1 VKEEFPVVVETARAA
16 SKESL
21 RRDPICVGVIG
32 SGSVAQKYIP
42 HMQRMNIPRQRV
54 DIAVVCDPVERQWD
68 DARQRYGLDTFTP
81 DYREVLADPEIDLV
95 LVLTSMQQHGEI
107 ARAALEAGKHVLVEK
122 PMAMTLPEAAEL
134 VALAE
139 RSPGYLV
146 CAPHVVLS
154 PTYQAIWQ
162 RLQQNAIGTVL
173 SARGFYG
180 WSGPSWG
187 QWFYRPGG
195 GAMFDLGVY
204 NVTTLTGL
212 LGPARRVTAM
222 SGIAIPERV
231 VDDELIQVGTH
242 DNAHLLLDFGDA
254 RYAVVTTGFTM
265 QRYNVPGIELYGTEG
280 TIQMIGEDWAPA
292 GYEMWQNSA
301 GCWQIFEDQSRWP
314 WTDGIR
320 HTIDCIETGTKPVI
334 TPEHAYHVLEIM
346 LKSMESGDS
355 GQAIPIESTFTPP
368 RFEGASTLGP
378 GAHLVHDPGTE
389 A

>member
-1 VKEEFPVVVETARAA
+1 VVVETARAA
-16 SKESL
+16 SEEDV
-21 RRDPICVGVIG
+21 RRDPIRVGVIG

-81 DYREVLADPEIDLV
+81 DYRDVLADPEIDLV

-107 ARAALEAGKHVLVEK
+107 A
-122 PMAMTLPEAAEL
+122 
-134 VALAE
+134 LAE
-139 RSPGYLV
+139 RSSGYLV

-162 RLQQNAIGTVL
+162 RLQQGAIGTVL

-212 LGPARRVTAM
+212 LGPARRVMAM

-231 VDDELIQVGTH
+231 VDGELIQVGTH

-265 QRYNVPGIELYGTEG
+265 QRYKVPGIELYGTEG
-280 TIQMIGEDWAPA
+280 TIQMIGEDWGPA

-301 GCWQIFEDQSRWP
+301 GCWQIFEDPSRWP
-314 WTDGIR
+314 WSDGVR
-320 HTIDCIETGTKPVI
+320 HIIECIETGTDLVI
-334 TPEHAYHVLEIM
+334 TPRHAYHVLEIM
-346 LKSMESGDS
+346 LKSMESGET

-368 RFEGASTLGP
+368 RFDGASTLGP
-378 GAHLVHDPGTE
+378 DAHLVHDPGAGT
-389 A
+389 

>member
-1 VKEEFPVVVETARAA
+1 MVVETARAA
-16 SKESL
+16 SKEGVG
-21 RRDPICVGVIG
+21 RDPIRVGVIG

-68 DARQRYGLDTFTP
+68 DARQRYALDTFTP
-81 DYREVLADPEIDLV
+81 DYREVLADPSIDLV

-134 VALAE
+134 VELAG

-162 RLQQNAIGTVL
+162 RLHQGAIGTVL

-212 LGPARRVTAM
+212 LGPARRVMAM

-231 VDDELIQVGTH
+231 VDGEMIQVGTH

-265 QRYNVPGIELYGTEG
+265 QQYRVPGIELYGTEG
-280 TIQMIGEDWAPA
+280 TIQMIGEDWAPT

-301 GCWQIFEDQSRWP
+301 GCWQIFEEQIRLALDRRYPPHDRMHRNRDRTGDHAGARLPRPGDHAQV
-314 WTDGIR
+314 DGIGGHR
-320 HTIDCIETGTKPVI
+320 AGDPHR
-334 TPEHAYHVLEIM
+334 EHVHSASLRERLH
-346 LKSMESGDS
+346 
-355 GQAIPIESTFTPP
+355 P
-368 RFEGASTLGP
+368 RP
-378 GAHLVHDPGTE
+378 GAHLMHDPGAE
-389 A
+389 V

>member
-1 VKEEFPVVVETARAA
+1 MR
-16 SKESL
+16 
-21 RRDPICVGVIG
+21 VGVIG
-32 SGSVAQKYIP
+32 SGSVARKYIP

-54 DIAVVCDPVERQWD
+54 DIVVVCDPVERQWD
-68 DARQRYGLDTFTP
+68 EARERYGLDTFTP
-81 DYREVLADPEIDLV
+81 DYREVLADPSIELV

-134 VALAE
+134 VELASH
-139 RSPGYLV
+139 SPGYLV

-162 RLQQNAIGTVL
+162 RLQQGAIGKIL
-173 SARGFYG
+173 SARGFNG
-180 WSGPSWG
+180 WSGPIWG

-212 LGPARRVTAM
+212 LGPAKRVMAM

-231 VDDELIQVGTH
+231 VDGELIQVGTH

-265 QRYNVPGIELYGTEG
+265 QRYKVPGIELYGTEG

-292 GYEMWQNSA
+292 GYEMWQNDA
-301 GCWQIFEDQSRWP
+301 GCWQIFEEGSRWP

-320 HTIDCIETGTKPVI
+320 HTIECIETGTAPVI

-346 LKSMESGDS
+346 LKSMESGDT

-368 RFEGASTLGP
+368 RFENASTLGL
-378 GAHLVHDPGTE
+378 GAHLVHDPGADE
-389 A
+389 

>member
-1 VKEEFPVVVETARAA
+1 MVVETARAA
-16 SKESL
+16 SKEGAM
-21 RRDPICVGVIG
+21 RDPVRVGVIG

-54 DIAVVCDPVERQWD
+54 DIAVVCDPDERQWD

-81 DYREVLADPEIDLV
+81 DYREVLADPSIDLV

-134 VALAE
+134 VELAE

-154 PTYQAIWQ
+154 ATYQAIWQ
-162 RLQQNAIGTVL
+162 RLQQGAIGTVL

-212 LGPARRVTAM
+212 LGPARRVMAM

-231 VDDELIQVGTH
+231 VDGELIQVGTH

-265 QRYNVPGIELYGTEG
+265 QRYKVPGIELYGSEG

-301 GCWQIFEDQSRWP
+301 GCWQVFEDRSRWH
-314 WTDGIR
+314 WSDGIR
-320 HTIDCIETGTKPVI
+320 HTIECIETGTKPVI

-346 LKSMESGDS
+346 LKSMESGNT
-355 GQAIPIESTFTPP
+355 GQAISIESTFTPP
-368 RFEGASTLGP
+368 RFEGASTLGS
-378 GAHLVHDPGTE
+378 GAHLVHDPGAE
-389 A
+389 E

>member
-1 VKEEFPVVVETARAA
+1 VKEESAVVVETARAA
-16 SKESL
+16 SQEGAT
-21 RRDPICVGVIG
+21 RDPIRVGVVG

-54 DIAVVCDPVERQWD
+54 DIAVVCDPNERQWD

-81 DYREVLADPEIDLV
+81 DYREVLADPNIDLV

-122 PMAMTLPEAAEL
+122 PMAMSLPEAAEL
-134 VALAE
+134 VQLAE

-162 RLQQNAIGTVL
+162 RLQQGAIGTVL

-212 LGPARRVTAM
+212 LGPARRVMAM

-231 VDDELIQVGTH
+231 VDGELMQVGTH
-242 DNAHLLLDFGDA
+242 DNAHLLLDFGNA
-254 RYAVVTTGFTM
+254 CYAVVTTGFTM
-265 QRYNVPGIELYGTEG
+265 QRYKVPGIELYGTEG

-301 GCWQIFEDQSRWP
+301 GCWQVFDEGSRWP

-320 HTIDCIETGTKPVI
+320 HIIECIETGVQPVI

-346 LKSMESGDS
+346 LKSMESGDT

-378 GAHLVHDPGTE
+378 GAHLVHDPGAET
-389 A
+389 

>member
-1 VKEEFPVVVETARAA
+1 VAVETTKAA
-16 SKESL
+16 SKEGAL
-21 RRDPICVGVIG
+21 RDPVRVGVIG
-32 SGSVAQKYIP
+32 VGSVAQKYIP
-42 HMQRMNIPRQRV
+42 LMQRMNIPRQRV
-54 DIAVVCDPVERQWD
+54 DIAVACDPVERQCD

-81 DYREVLADPEIDLV
+81 DYREILADSEIDLV

-107 ARAALEAGKHVLVEK
+107 ARATLEAGKHVLVEK
-122 PMAMTLPEAAEL
+122 PMAMTLREAAEL
-134 VALAE
+134 VELAE

-162 RLQQNAIGTVL
+162 RLQQGAIGTVL

-212 LGPARRVTAM
+212 LGPARRVMAM

-231 VDDELIQVGTH
+231 VDGELIQVGTH

-320 HTIDCIETGTKPVI
+320 HLIECIETGTKPVI
-334 TPEHAYHVLEIM
+334 TPRHAYHVLEIM
-346 LKSMESGDS
+346 LKSMESGDT

-378 GAHLVHDPGTE
+378 GAHLIHDPGAET
-389 A
+389 